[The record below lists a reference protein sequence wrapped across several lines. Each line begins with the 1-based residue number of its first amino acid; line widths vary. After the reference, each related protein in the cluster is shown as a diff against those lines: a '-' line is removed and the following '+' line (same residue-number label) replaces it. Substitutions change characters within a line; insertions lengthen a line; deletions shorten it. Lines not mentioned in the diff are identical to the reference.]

1 MKIRN
6 VILIVCIII
15 LCIFSIIPC
24 NRDTFEVDQIQIVIA
39 RYSENLEW
47 MKESPF
53 KGHEYIVYNKGPNK
67 DFHKSEDLKDVIKL
81 DNVGREGHT
90 YLYHIIH
97 NYDNL
102 ADVTVF
108 LPGSVELPIKHSRS
122 KDLLRYIKENNR
134 SALACSNETKKT
146 VYDMFK
152 DFQIDDYSSSNENN
166 KTTNKDSSMKISDVR
181 PFGNW
186 YKTIFGED
194 AESKC
199 FTMNGILAISKSDI
213 LKKPKSHY
221 EKLITQLDDHKN
233 PETGHYFERSW
244 ENVFGNMDDVKYL
257 HA

>member
-1 MKIRN
+1 MKLRKI
-6 VILIVCIII
+6 ILISCIII
-15 LCIFSIIPC
+15 LCIFSIIPY
-24 NRDTFEVDQIQIVIA
+24 NLDTFEVDQIQIVIS
-39 RYSENLEW
+39 RYNENLEW

-53 KGHEYIVYNKGPNK
+53 EGHEYIVYNKGPNK
-67 DFHKSEDLKDVIKL
+67 DFHKSEDLKEVIQL

-108 LPGSVELPIKHSRS
+108 LPGSVELPHKCERS
-122 KDLLRYIKENNR
+122 KNLLKYIKENNR
-134 SALACSNETKKT
+134 SALACAYGSKKT

-152 DFQIDDYSSSNENN
+152 DFQIDDYLSSNENN
-166 KTTNKDSSMKISDVR
+166 KTMNKDSSMKISDVR

-186 YKTIFGED
+186 YKTTFGED

-221 EKLITQLDDHKN
+221 EKLITQLDDHQN
-233 PETGHYFERSW
+233 PETIHYFERSW

>member
-1 MKIRN
+1 MN
-6 VILIVCIII
+6 FCIV
-15 LCIFSIIPC
+15 
-24 NRDTFEVDQIQIVIA
+24 VA
-39 RYSENLEW
+39 RYNENLEW
-47 MKESPF
+47 MKEMPF
-53 KGHEYIVYNKGPNK
+53 EGHEYIVYKKGPNK
-67 DFHKSEDLKDVIKL
+67 DFYRSEHLKNVVDL

-108 LPGSVELPIKHSRS
+108 LPGSVELPNKYKRS
-122 KDLLRYIKENNR
+122 KDLLTYIKENNT
-134 SALACSNETKKT
+134 SALACASEPNQA

-152 DFQIDDYSSSNENN
+152 DFQIDNYLSSNENN
-166 KTTNKDSSMKISDVR
+166 KTMNNDSSMKLSDIR

-186 YKTIFGED
+186 YKNTFGKD

-221 EKLITQLDDHKN
+221 EKLITQLNDHQN
-233 PETGHYFERSW
+233 PETIHYFERSW
-244 ENVFGNMDDVKYL
+244 ENVFSPIENVKYL
-257 HA
+257 TA